1 MWRKKINVII
11 NITFIDEYN
20 ATQHRGVG
28 DDRNWHLATILNKVR
43 KEPRIAWAGLVP
55 K

>member
-1 MWRKKINVII
+1 MKKINVFI

-20 ATQHRGVG
+20 ATQLRGVG
-28 DDRNWHLATILNKVR
+28 DDMNWHLASILNKVR
-43 KEPRIAWAGLVP
+43 KDPGIEWAGLVP